1 MQNNPRIE
9 GPTFSRR
16 TLIRV
21 AGLSALGA
29 AVAGPMLS
37 NGAAFAADAEPAAL
51 PVPGMGGIPDGP
63 STWGWNAPELL
74 DFDPATS
81 PWARHLRCLIP
92 RAARIEPFAPTQ
104 AHPDLSPATQLSTL
118 TFDDAGSLYRARNQ
132 AIGIEPY
139 VYTQRYWPYIDV
151 WGPWHGQ
158 FIPSITEDVVASGRT
173 GFGGVMDIP
182 NPGWVE
188 AAHKNGARAIG
199 GWFWPRGTA
208 NFNDFLVQREDGSFP
223 VADKMIEIKQYFG
236 FDGFFINQE
245 ATITKAQVDKLF
257 AMFRYIKA
265 KDSDFYLQ
273 YYDAVI
279 WNTGRLA
286 YQNKLNATNV
296 GALGSP
302 GDRVIDSIFVNYGWP
317 TADKGA
323 VTGIATAKAAG
334 FAPTEVAFY
343 ALEMQKGGFNPTE
356 DFGTLAG
363 PGKDPSVSVALFVE
377 DNYWGDAATAGK
389 VHSVEGRRTYRDYER
404 KMWSG
409 PKGNP
414 AESGR
419 LEQRPGGG
427 RVDTM
432 NYRYWD
438 GIAHWIVERSSYS
451 SLPIDYN
458 VNIGV
463 GSEFRLGG
471 ELVSDR
477 GWDNQGIADRTL
489 TWQYWTEGDL
499 KVDID
504 ETDAWE
510 GGHSL
515 TVSGSGILH
524 CFKTDL
530 AIRRAARAR
539 VRVKGDVRVEVGLT
553 LRSDPDRI
561 LWRRMKRAGVAGGWA
576 TLDATLPA
584 LPGARVARISLRVSG
599 SGRIG
604 GIQIAERATTDRR
617 PSAVTGLTASDEG
630 LTKNE
635 KVLRNVSFTWN
646 LEKTAASY
654 DVLQVTDAGDRWLG
668 RVQRDAFY
676 ALSIDLGQGSTFK
689 VVSIDAI
696 GNRSA
701 ATSVRVVD

>member
-1 MQNNPRIE
+1 MNNPRIE
-9 GPTFSRR
+9 GPVLSRR

-29 AVAGPMLS
+29 AIAGPMLS
-37 NGAAFAADAEPAAL
+37 NGTAFAADAEPAAL

-92 RAARIEPFAPTQ
+92 RAPRIDHFAPTQ

-132 AIGIEPY
+132 AIGLEPY
-139 VYTQRYWPYIDV
+139 VYTQRYWSYIDV

-158 FIPSITEDVVASGRT
+158 FIPSIPEDVVASGRK

-208 NFNDFLVQREDGSFP
+208 NFDDFLVQREDGSFP

-257 AMFRYIKA
+257 AMFRYIKQQ
-265 KDSDFYLQ
+265 DSDFYLQ

-279 WNTGRLA
+279 WNTGRLS
-286 YQNKLNATNV
+286 YQNTLNATNV
-296 GALGSP
+296 GALGTP
-302 GDRVIDSIFVNYGWP
+302 GDRVIDSIFVNYAWP
-317 TADKGA
+317 AVDRGA
-323 VTGIATAKAAG
+323 VKGTATARAAG
-334 FAPTEVAFY
+334 LEPTDVAFY
-343 ALEMQKGGFNPTE
+343 GIEMQKGGFNPIE

-363 PGKDPSVSVALFVE
+363 PGKDPTVSVALFVE
-377 DNYWGDAATAGK
+377 DNYWQTAAEGGK
-389 VHSVEGRRTYRDYER
+389 VFTVDERRSYRDYER

-419 LEQRPGGG
+419 LEQSTKPGRTDIMNT
-427 RVDTM
+427 RV
-432 NYRYWD
+432 WD
-438 GIAHWIVERSSYS
+438 GIAHWIVERSAFSA
-451 SLPIDYN
+451 LPIDYN

-463 GSEFRLGG
+463 GSQFRLAGAQ
-471 ELVSDR
+471 VSDR
-477 GWDNQGIADRTL
+477 GWDNQGIADRAL

-499 KVDID
+499 AVDLD

-515 TVSGSGILH
+515 AVSGSGILH

-530 AIRRAARAR
+530 TIRRAARAR
-539 VRVKGDVRVEVGLT
+539 VRVQGDVRVEVGLT
-553 LRSDPDRI
+553 LRSAPDRI
-561 LWRRMKRAGVAGGWA
+561 VWRPMERVETTAGWA
-576 TLDATLPA
+576 ALDATLPA
-584 LPGARVARISLRVSG
+584 LPGERIARISLRVAG

-604 GIQIAERATTDRR
+604 GIQIAERATTDLR
-617 PSAVTGLTASDEG
+617 PAAVSGLTVSDEG
-630 LTKNE
+630 LAKHET
-635 KVLRNVSFTWN
+635 VLRNVSFTWN
-646 LEKTAASY
+646 LEKSASAY
-654 DVLQVTDAGDRWLG
+654 DVLQATDAGDRWLG

-676 ALSIDLGQGSTFK
+676 ALSIDLEQGRTFR

-696 GNRSA
+696 GNRSS
-701 ATSVRVVD
+701 ATAVTLAG